1 MPEQFVREAILG
13 DSNPTTVTATAI
25 GEAAKRLDEI
35 VTDMK
40 AARETDTAR
49 YDSLREE
56 QVKQAAIL
64 SGLQAKA
71 KEEAR
76 DAQLDEAIK
85 ASADF
90 RQFADTYRTPSMAR
104 VINGDAKARY
114 GDTPAD
120 TKGAFLFGVFQA
132 NSRDTQLQ
140 AEGKAI
146 LRALRDG
153 RADVNAAATAEGK
166 AVLESLSGHRA
177 GDAKAY
183 LHETAWGKATLGL
196 TDATGGWVIPN
207 AIVDTFITPATVDNI
222 YRTLCTSVP
231 GVTATAIDIPFRIAA
246 RTAATVIAW
255 GDTKENLNL
264 AYNGYTA
271 TMYTLARIYDI
282 SNQFLR
288 ASRGAAEQDVL
299 SELAAAFAQGEA
311 NYIRE
316 GTGSSQPFG
325 YTSALTNGPA
335 AFRSSFSPSAT
346 TLAGSIAVSIA
357 TAAGALAGRGVSAGG
372 RGLSAV
378 LSASSYWNML
388 SQGTDTAGFFFNPA
402 GGPEAINAPAGTLIS
417 PFGIPVYPDAAADLQ
432 GTAAVIDNLVVG
444 DWKKFKVYYGE
455 SYRVDSSDQAGTRW
469 DLNLTGFRGEEEMGF
484 DARPAVY
491 AGYFQMITDI
501 IP

>member
-1 MPEQFVREAILG
+1 MPEQFVREAIVG
-13 DSNPTTVTATAI
+13 DGNPTTVTATAI
-25 GEAAKRLDEI
+25 GEAAKRLDDI
-35 VTDMK
+35 ATDMK

-49 YDSLREE
+49 FDSLREE

-64 SGLQAKA
+64 SDLQAKA

-85 ASADF
+85 ASQEF
-90 RQFADTYRTPSMAR
+90 RTFADTYRTPSMAR
-104 VINGDAKARY
+104 VIHGDAKARQDY
-114 GDTPAD
+114 PTSD
-120 TKGAFLFGVFQA
+120 KGAFLYGVFQA
-132 NSRDTQLQ
+132 NSRDTEMQ

-146 LRALRDG
+146 LKALRDG
-153 RADVNAAATAEGK
+153 QANVNAAATAEGK
-166 AVLESLSGHRA
+166 AILEGLSGHRA

-196 TDATGGWVIPN
+196 TDATGGWIIPN
-207 AIVDTFITPATVDNI
+207 AIVDELIVPAAVNNI
-222 YRTLCTSVP
+222 YRNLCTSVT
-231 GVTATAIDIPFRIAA
+231 GVTATAVDIPFRLAA
-246 RTAATVIAW
+246 RTAATVVAW
-255 GDTKENLNL
+255 GDTKENVNL

-288 ASRGAAEQDVL
+288 ASRGAAEADVL
-299 SELAAAFAQGEA
+299 SELAAAFAAGES

-335 AFRSSFSPSAT
+335 AFQSSFSPSAT
-346 TLAGSIAVSIA
+346 TLAGSISVAIA

-378 LSASSYWNML
+378 LSATSYWNML

-402 GGPEAINAPAGTLIS
+402 SGPEAINAPAGTLIS
-417 PFGIPVYPDAAADLQ
+417 PFGIPVYPDAAADLN
-432 GTAAVIDNLVVG
+432 GTAAVIDNLIVG
-444 DWKKFKVYYGE
+444 DWKKFKVYYGQ

-491 AGYFQMITDI
+491 AGYFQAITDI
-501 IP
+501 VP